1 MGDLPDGWD
10 MKDFKTI
17 EIPPEHKVSLGD
29 TFKYLEDFAKK
40 EEELEKLE
48 EEIEK
53 VKKYIDSEYFKDDTR
68 IEERQLYELVTR
80 RNKLKESM
88 GIETPPQYVYD
99 KDYAERLRKEF
110 EKEYRASGMGIDF
123 NKERTDE
130 EEDERMQML
139 AEEMLKPKSHTESPS
154 NDVAGV
160 YLPSAYGADI
170 EAEQVFQQE
179 LHGIVDEM
187 KVKLVNEKKI
197 LEGTLNPEYGKG
209 DWGLP
214 VIEKTMERI
223 KTKHEEW
230 LEKQNELS
238 QSNPLQE
245 QWKSD
250 SPNGSWITDLT
261 PTSTCASS
269 ISFSTVEDS
278 SPSFPTILLRRQST
292 SSPDG
297 SWTVKLVA
305 SGTEIVVMNESL
317 DSMEQ
322 TINVPM
328 VGMLNEVK

>member
-17 EIPPEHKVSLGD
+17 EIPPEHKGSLGD
-29 TFKYLEDFAKK
+29 TFKYIQDKVLAET
-40 EEELEKLE
+40 EEERFRQFLEAKGTTLEKEKEKEQNEFMKRLE
-48 EEIEK
+48 ERK
-53 VKKYIDSEYFKDDTR
+53 R
-68 IEERQLYELVTR
+68 I
-80 RNKLKESM
+80 
-88 GIETPPQYVYD
+88 
-99 KDYAERLRKEF
+99 
-110 EKEYRASGMGIDF
+110 YRASGKGIDF

-130 EEDERMQML
+130 EEDERMQNL
-139 AEEMLKPKSHTESPS
+139 KTQTEELPS
-154 NDVAGV
+154 IDVAGV
-160 YLPSAYGADI
+160 YLPCSYGVDI
-170 EAEQVFQQE
+170 ETEQIFQQE

-187 KVKLVNEKKI
+187 KVKLVDEKKI
-197 LEGTLNPEYGKG
+197 LEGTLNPVYGKG
-209 DWGLP
+209 
-214 VIEKTMERI
+214 
-223 KTKHEEW
+223 EW
-230 LEKQNELS
+230 SIPQNELS

-278 SPSFPTILLRRQST
+278 SPSFPTILLRRQSI
-292 SSPDG
+292 SSPDD